1 MNEYEVTVSIDGAE
15 RKLIVEAAT
24 AAGARDQTE
33 DRTKT
38 EVLKVKFLR
47 AIGFSCRIRGGN

>member
-1 MNEYEVTVSIDGAE
+1 MNKYEVTVSVDGAE

-33 DRTKT
+33 DRTET
-38 EVLKVKFLR
+38 EVLKVQFLR
-47 AIGFSCRIRGGN
+47 ATGSSCRIRGGN

>member
-1 MNEYEVTVSIDGAE
+1 MNEYEVTVSVDGAE

-33 DRTKT
+33 NRTET
-38 EVLKVKFLR
+38 EVLKVQFLR
-47 AIGFSCRIRGGN
+47 ATGFSCRIRGGN